1 MQHSSIRVP
10 ALGASIA
17 SLLILFSCVDQ
28 SATEPDGLRAGW
40 SVGNRG
46 GLTGALHVPTN
57 SGVIGSG
64 RALLVVLHGCAQSY
78 GDLESYGNW
87 VDTSE
92 DYGTVISLPGVA
104 GGGVYFG
111 CWDYYGSSH
120 SRGSGDAA
128 DLLAHVDA
136 LLADPTLDI
145 DPNQVYIAGL
155 SSGGG
160 MAMVMGCLAPDV
172 FAGVGIAAGPTVG
185 TSAFQTASV
194 STSLATAQATCETLA
209 GSHADDF
216 ATQHM
221 AAISGTNDYT
231 VAQGYTQLNADVF
244 AALYADAAGLPSL
257 SSSPLVVEDLPG
269 FNPAGVGTVYE
280 DELGP
285 RALRISATGMGHA
298 WPAGSGSGP
307 EIGFVATQGVDFAR
321 VLVEMLTAGN
331 RRVVGGGLSGG
342 GTGGESSDGGDDLG
356 TTGSSSD
363 GGDDLGTTGGS
374 SDGGDELGTTGGSS
388 DGGDELG
395 TGGSSGG
402 GGSEDG
408 AGEDPPCEP
417 WVDVVVAT
425 ITGHFPRFSSYPG
438 GYGVADMTY
447 VALFG
452 LYGMYTAFPL
462 YQAAD
467 GDWYHDPANVPGCE

>member
-342 GTGGESSDGGDDLG
+342 GTGVSLPTAATTSAPPGAPPTAAMISALPEAPPTAATSSALPEAPPMAA
-356 TTGSSSD
+356 TSSAPEAPPEAAARRTAQARTPHASRGSTWSSPPSRD
-363 GGDDLGTTGGS
+363 TS
-374 SDGGDELGTTGGSS
+374 RASPAIQA
-388 DGGDELG
+388 G
-395 TGGSSGG
+395 TGW
-402 GGSEDG
+402 
-408 AGEDPPCEP
+408 P
-417 WVDVVVAT
+417 T
-425 ITGHFPRFSSYPG
+425 
-438 GYGVADMTY
+438 
-447 VALFG
+447 
-452 LYGMYTAFPL
+452 
-462 YQAAD
+462 
-467 GDWYHDPANVPGCE
+467 